1 MSTLLEFN
9 RDLFL
14 CNSIHDPQNQSDI
27 IPSYNSGKIYKRSN
41 ITDPSDNIFIL
52 PPKYLDTPKYK
63 SGIYKNGDNI
73 ITTYN
78 NTVLDVSYA
87 LGTGWQN
94 ALITYDNYINNLERY
109 LNGNS
114 DVWIGSGTITIEDIP
129 PPTLAPTTTPTGS
142 NSNNPVVSTTPSPS
156 PTRSIKSIIDE
167 KIVGVMPVYLNLI
180 NSISDY
186 ETRIYAPEME
196 PGLDEDFD
204 DIKRQLGLLKTS
216 IRDYNKNNVPPQ
228 PSPSSG
234 SNSDIP
240 PGPVIIQTH
249 TYHFKVTG
257 GSLVRVNQGLVG
269 NCDKYKITS
278 VCPINPD
285 DAQEQ
290 QNCEICKNMDYRDWY
305 DNTQKTH
312 INRNAR
318 YEDSTTE
325 YVYTWL
331 QTWNLGIGIG
341 IMVYG
346 IYYQLS

>member
-14 CNSIHDPQNQSDI
+14 CNSIHDPQNQTDI

-63 SGIYKNGDNI
+63 SGIYQNGDNI

-78 NTVLDVSYA
+78 NTILDVSYA
-87 LGTGWQN
+87 LGSGWKN
-94 ALITYDNYINNLERY
+94 AFITYDTYINNLERY
-109 LNGNS
+109 LNGNN
-114 DVWIGSGTITIEDIP
+114 DVWIGSGNITIEDIP
-129 PPTLAPTTTPTGS
+129 PPTLAPTTTPMSTTQ
-142 NSNNPVVSTTPSPS
+142 NNPVVSTTPSPE
-156 PTRSIKSIIDE
+156 PTRSFKSIIDE
-167 KIVGVMPVYLNLI
+167 KIVDVMPVYLNFM
-180 NSISDY
+180 NRISDY

-196 PGLDEDFD
+196 PGLDEDFN

-216 IRDYNKNNVPPQ
+216 IRDYNKKNVPPT
-228 PSPSSG
+228 PTNR
-234 SNSDIP
+234 SNSITTP
-240 PGPVIIQTH
+240 TPTILQTH
-249 TYHFKVTG
+249 TYNFKVTG

-269 NCDKYKITS
+269 DCSKYKLTS
-278 VCPINPD
+278 VCPINTD
-285 DAQEQ
+285 DNQEQ
-290 QNCEICKNMDYRDWY
+290 QNCEICKNFKYREWY
-305 DNTQKTH
+305 DNNQNIH

>member
-14 CNSIHDPQNQSDI
+14 CNSIHDPQNQTDL

-41 ITDPSDNIFIL
+41 VTDPSDNIYIL
-52 PPKYLDTPKYK
+52 ASNYLDTPKYK
-63 SGIYKNGDNI
+63 SGIYSDGDKI

-78 NTVLDVSYA
+78 KSVLDISYA
-87 LGTGWQN
+87 LGSGWQS
-94 ALITYDNYINNLERY
+94 ALISYDTYINNLERY
-109 LNGNS
+109 LNGRN
-114 DVWIGSGTITIEDIP
+114 DVWIGSGNVVVVPIP
-129 PPTLAPTTTPTGS
+129 PPTLAPTTTPMSTTQ
-142 NSNNPVVSTTPSPS
+142 NNPVVSTTPSPE
-156 PTRSIKSIIDE
+156 PTRSIKSVIDE
-167 KIVGVMPVYLNLI
+167 KIVEVMPVYLNFF
-180 NSISDY
+180 NRISDY
-186 ETRIYAPEME
+186 ETREYAPEME
-196 PGLDEDFD
+196 PGLDEDFN
-204 DIKRQLGLLKTS
+204 DINRQLGLLKTS
-216 IRDYNKNNVPPQ
+216 IKNYNKKNVPPT
-228 PSPSSG
+228 PTTT
-234 SNSDIP
+234 SNNTTTPTPTIL
-240 PGPVIIQTH
+240 QTY
-249 TYHFKVTG
+249 TYEFKVTG

-269 NCDKYKITS
+269 NCDKYKLTS

-285 DAQEQ
+285 DNQEQ
-290 QNCEICKNMDYRDWY
+290 QNCEVCKNFKYREWY
-305 DNTQKTH
+305 DNNHKTH